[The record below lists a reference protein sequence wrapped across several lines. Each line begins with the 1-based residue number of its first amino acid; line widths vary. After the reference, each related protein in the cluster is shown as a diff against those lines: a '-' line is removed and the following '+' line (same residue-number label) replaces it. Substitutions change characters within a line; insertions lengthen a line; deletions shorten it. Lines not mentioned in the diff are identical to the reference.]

1 MYRNVRVSELMR
13 SIVRSTPLVSDLYRY
28 HYTFFRQTTA
38 CRGVFRSFDEAHL
51 AAARIADTDYG
62 DVIVAPEIIAETTHI
77 RRRDYPIL
85 FWLGSALSEHS
96 KILNLGGNAG
106 SEFFTYRQFINLSND
121 VQWTVWELPQTVAFG
136 QQMRKTLEVPG
147 LHFTSEIAGAD
158 ADIVITCGAMQ
169 YFEHDLPTYLRY
181 LRRLPKHVFVNR
193 VPLIES
199 QTFFTLQNVVRHFVP
214 YRIQNHQELIG
225 SLEQLGYHLID
236 GWYEDHEIIIPFHP
250 ECRVTRFYGFYFCL
264 GEVDSDCWR
273 TDALTVATR
282 AREAMGLHD
291 QSCLTH

>member
-51 AAARIADTDYG
+51 AAARIADPGYG

-136 QQMRKTLEVPG
+136 LQMRKTLEVPG
-147 LHFTSEIAGAD
+147 LHFTSEIAG
-158 ADIVITCGAMQ
+158 GM
-169 YFEHDLPTYLRY
+169 
-181 LRRLPKHVFVNR
+181 
-193 VPLIES
+193 
-199 QTFFTLQNVVRHFVP
+199 
-214 YRIQNHQELIG
+214 
-225 SLEQLGYHLID
+225 
-236 GWYEDHEIIIPFHP
+236 
-250 ECRVTRFYGFYFCL
+250 
-264 GEVDSDCWR
+264 R
-273 TDALTVATR
+273 T
-282 AREAMGLHD
+282 
-291 QSCLTH
+291 S